1 MEKKDINEFLKKT
14 TIKCAKMTQDY
25 FNSQKV
31 KDLIESRRNWSK
43 FGLAKNEDNS
53 SITLRSY
60 EDIYI
65 VYNKEEKEDINNEVE
80 TIQEKKE
87 VYKFSNSNY
96 NSHSNSNYTNN
107 KKGSI
112 KIENLPTDITEDEL
126 YDLLYDFGD
135 IKSVVIPKSIKYRD
149 DLIKHAY
156 ITFYDYHIAEQVV
169 DELDNTKFDNLIINV
184 DIV

>member
-1 MEKKDINEFLKKT
+1 MEKKNIDELLRKT
-14 TIKCAKMTQDY
+14 TLKCAKITEDY

-31 KDLIESRRNWSK
+31 KDLIESRRKWVK
-43 FGLAKNEDNS
+43 FGLAKNVDNS

-65 VYNKEEKEDINNEVE
+65 VYNKEEKEKKNDIE
-80 TIQEKKE
+80 IQVIEEKKE
-87 VYKFSNSNY
+87 VYKFSSSNY
-96 NSHSNSNYTNN
+96 KSKYTND

-112 KIENLPTDITEDEL
+112 RIENLPPDITENEL

-135 IKSVVIPKSIKYRD
+135 IKSVVIPKSIKYRE

-156 ITFYDYHIAEQVV
+156 ITFYDYEVAEQVV
-169 DELDNTKFDNLIINV
+169 EELDNTKFDNLIINV